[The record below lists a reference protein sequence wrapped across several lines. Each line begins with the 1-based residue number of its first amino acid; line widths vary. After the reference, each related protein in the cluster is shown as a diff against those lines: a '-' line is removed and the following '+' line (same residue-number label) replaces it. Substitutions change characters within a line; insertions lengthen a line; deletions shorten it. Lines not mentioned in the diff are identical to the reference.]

1 MARKSLF
8 ADAPAAPL
16 QTASYDIDSH
26 RARLVEQANQEA
38 RRYLGEHVAG
48 REAWL
53 QAKGGLRF
61 GNPGTDW
68 ATRIVEREKSGEM
81 VSMVALQMARKA
93 LGTDK
98 WEEQDC

>member
-8 ADAPAAPL
+8 ADPPAAPV
-16 QTASYDIDSH
+16 QAISYDIDSH
-26 RARLVEQANQEA
+26 RARLVERANQEA

-53 QAKGGLRF
+53 QAKGGLSF

-68 ATRIVEREKSGEM
+68 ATRIVEREQAGEK
-81 VSMVALQMARKA
+81 VALVALQMARKA
-93 LGTDK
+93 LGNDK
-98 WEEQDC
+98 WEDGDC